1 MHEQYNLY
9 FPLGMFSMQKLRKGI
24 TIPLKSSFGI
34 LLHIYYQKIRNSYS
48 LTHVITKTI
57 PKSHLWLQ
65 LTNISLINFYYT
77 MEINLHFFFSN
88 V

>member
-34 LLHIYYQKIRNSYS
+34 LLHIYYQKVHNSYF
-48 LTHVITKTI
+48 LTYVIAKEI
-57 PKSHLWLQ
+57 PKNHL
-65 LTNISLINFYYT
+65 
-77 MEINLHFFFSN
+77 
-88 V
+88 